1 MVWIWSNSSTNVVFD
16 GHEMTAEVRIPRR
29 GLSTAGVELWIRDRV
44 QYQALE
50 RAASDELS
58 RMAELRKAR
67 RPGGKA
73 RDVESVH
80 PFTTSP
86 RSMTSYHDLDID
98 P

>member
-29 GLSTAGVELWIRDRV
+29 GLSTAGVEVWIRDRV

-50 RAASDELS
+50 SAASDELS
-58 RMAELRKAR
+58 RMAELRKHGGLEAR
-67 RPGGKA
+67 R
-73 RDVESVH
+73 EMLSLYI
-80 PFTTSP
+80 
-86 RSMTSYHDLDID
+86 RSQPLPD